1 MSKNARKKFTAID
14 LFSGCGGLT
23 EGLKQAGYQVL
34 AAIELDSKAIE
45 TYQLNHPEPLSVKA
59 DIRDVCA
66 LKIMEQLELQK
77 GELHLLAG
85 CPPCQGFST
94 LRTRNRKTSRDKRN
108 ALIDDFLRFVEG
120 MLPKYVMLENV
131 PGLEK
136 HHRFKSFVKTMR
148 KLGYLVEHKILDV
161 SHYDVPQ
168 RRKRLILLASRIGSV
183 SFASKKEGV
192 VSVREAFFKIK
203 SSKIQEGDIH
213 YIPER
218 RSEKV
223 KEVIRSTPKDGGSR
237 KDLPESLKL
246 KCHLSFD
253 GFNDVYGRM
262 KWDDISPTIT
272 SGCHN
277 PSKGRFL
284 HPEENRTITLRE
296 AAVLQG
302 FSCDYIFKKE
312 HGKEALGLMIGN
324 ALPPPFIKAHAEE
337 LKG

>member
-1 MSKNARKKFTAID
+1 MSTDVRNTFTAID

-34 AAIELDSKAIE
+34 AAIELDPKAAE
-45 TYQLNHPEPLSVKA
+45 TYQLNHPEPLSISA
-59 DIRDVCA
+59 DIR
-66 LKIMEQLELQK
+66 KICPLETMTKLGLEK
-77 GELHLLAG
+77 GELYLLAG

-94 LRTRNRKTSRDKRN
+94 LRTRNGKTSRDKRN
-108 ALIDDFLRFVEG
+108 ALIDEFLRFAKE

-136 HHRFKSFVKTMR
+136 HHRFKLFITALK
-148 KLGYLVEHKILDV
+148 KLGYSVQHKNLDV
-161 SHYDVPQ
+161 SNYNVPQ
-168 RRKRLILLASRIGSV
+168 RRKRLILLASRIGNV
-183 SFASKKEGV
+183 NFANEEKTKVTVRKAFQRIKNFQLSKD
-192 VSVREAFFKIK
+192 
-203 SSKIQEGDIH
+203 DIH

-218 RSEKV
+218 RSERV
-223 KEVIRSTPKDGGSR
+223 QEIIRYTPKNGGSR
-237 KDLPESLKL
+237 KDLPEHLKL
-246 KCHLSFD
+246 KCHASFD

-284 HPEENRTITLRE
+284 HPEENRAITLRE
-296 AAVLQG
+296 AAILQG
-302 FSCDYIFKKE
+302 FPCDYRFKRA
-312 HGKEALGLMIGN
+312 HGKESLGLMIGN
-324 ALPPPFIKAHAEE
+324 ALPPPFIRAHAEE